1 MHAVV
6 NAAIPIF
13 ALILIA
19 FLSARFGDFDARA
32 TDNLNRVAV
41 YLALPALM
49 FIAMSK
55 ITPEQVRQFGF
66 SSAFLG

>member
-13 ALILIA
+13 ALILIG
-19 FLSARFGDFDARA
+19 FLSARFGGFDARA
-32 TDNLNRVAV
+32 TDNLNRFAV

-49 FIAMSK
+49 WRKGAL
-55 ITPEQVRQFGF
+55 EAAVQVPG
-66 SSAFLG
+66 

>member
-13 ALILIA
+13 AVILIG
-19 FLSARFGDFDARA
+19 FLSARFGGFDAHA
-32 TDNLNRVAV
+32 TDNLNRFAV

-55 ITPEQVRQFGF
+55 ITPEQIRQLGF
-66 SSAFLG
+66 SAAFLG